1 MAGIDSLSIPSEG
14 RVPSTLSVSS
24 SKSYLIPG
32 GDESPCTEQP
42 PSKTNGSGNS
52 MSELSDSFA
61 ETDKLCGWG
70 NFRPFCLQNFRT
82 PQWVL
87 FWLCWAGA
95 LQGLIV
101 NGFINVVITT
111 IEKRYELKSTE
122 SGLIA
127 GCYDIASFICLI
139 PVSYLGGTRSKPFFL
154 GSGLIILAFGSL
166 VFSLPYFLAGPY
178 TFSQEQDFQ
187 CHLGLPSVN
196 YSLTCSPGD
205 SSLSNYKYIFFI
217 GQFLHGV
224 GAVPL
229 YTLGCTY
236 IDENVPT
243 KMSSMYLGI
252 FYTMAIVGPALGY
265 LLGGQLLKIYVD
277 FGINANDLGLSPSST
292 VWVGAWWIGFV
303 FCAVIG
309 FLIAIPMLA
318 FPKTLPSTAKVKAG
332 KVSEMHQKLEESE
345 ATRVSFG
352 SSVSDLPISFGL
364 LIKNPTFVFLSLAG
378 ASEGFLLA
386 GLATFLPKLIES
398 QFSYQASFAAFIVGT
413 VTIPGAG
420 GGNLLG
426 GYVVKKFKMK
436 CANIIR
442 MCILFSLVCLAF
454 SFIFILHCP
463 DANFAGVNTKLVN
476 DTNVSKFLLDCNA
489 DCLCSDNNY
498 DPVCGVDNVI
508 YYSPCFA
515 GCQKVF
521 LENDKKSYGA
531 CSCIEQSFSN
541 LTIPAPSNMVEA
553 TREKCNNNCSHGPLF
568 LAVIFFCMFFTFL
581 VSMPSLSATLRC
593 VAETQKS
600 FALGIQWMTV
610 RLLGTIPAP
619 IFFGWLID
627 KSCVLWQD
635 SCDDQHGSCL
645 FYNNEKMS
653 TNILTIIC
661 LVKFLSC
668 IFFTV
673 AWYSYRPPESAPSYA
688 REASI
693 SEPHNQT
700 ICKGVSVANP
710 NETCLGIRFA
720 PYQNE
725 AFTSCDAHVSSVL

>member
-1 MAGIDSLSIPSEG
+1 MAGIDTLSLPSEHNA
-14 RVPSTLSVSS
+14 PSTLSISS

-32 GDESPCTEQP
+32 CDDSPCTD
-42 PSKTNGSGNS
+42 PSKTNGSVNS
-52 MSELSDSFA
+52 VSELSDSFA
-61 ETDKLCGWG
+61 DTDKLCGWG
-70 NFRPFCLQNFRT
+70 QFRPFCLQNFRT

-127 GCYDIASFICLI
+127 GCYDIASFIFLI
-139 PVSYLGGTRSKPFFL
+139 PVTYLGGTRSKPFFL
-154 GSGLIILAFGSL
+154 GSGLVILAFGSL

-178 TFSQEQDFQ
+178 TFSQEQDFH
-187 CHLGLPSVN
+187 CHSGLPSVN
-196 YSLTCSPGD
+196 YSITCSPDD
-205 SSLSNYKYIFFI
+205 SSLSSYKYVFFI

-252 FYTMAIVGPALGY
+252 FYTMAIVGPAIGY

-277 FGINANDLGLSPSST
+277 FGVDANELGLSPSST
-292 VWVGAWWIGFV
+292 VWIGAWWIGFV
-303 FCAVIG
+303 FSAVIG
-309 FLIAIPMLA
+309 LLVAIPVLA

-345 ATRVSFG
+345 ATKVSFG
-352 SSVSDLPISFGL
+352 SSLSDLPASLSL
-364 LIKNPTFVFLSLAG
+364 LVTNPTFVFLSLAG
-378 ASEGFLLA
+378 ASEGILLA

-426 GYVVKKFKMK
+426 GYIVKKFKMK
-436 CANIIR
+436 CASIIR
-442 MCILFSLVCLAF
+442 MCILFSLICLAF

-476 DTNVSKFLLDCNA
+476 DTSVSKFTLDCNA
-489 DCLCSDNNY
+489 DCLCSDRNY

-508 YYSPCFA
+508 YFSPCYA
-515 GCQKVF
+515 GCQTVF
-521 LENDKKSYGA
+521 QDRDKKSYGS
-531 CSCIEQSFSN
+531 CSCIDQG
-541 LTIPAPSNMVEA
+541 LTNVTHSATNIAIEA
-553 TREKCNNNCSHGPLF
+553 TREKCNNNCTHGPLF
-568 LAVIFFCMFFTFL
+568 LAVIFLCMFFTFL

-600 FALGIQWMTV
+600 FGLGIQWMTV

-653 TNILTIIC
+653 ANILTIVC

-668 IFFTV
+668 IFFTI
-673 AWYSYRPPESAPSYA
+673 AWYTYRPPDSAPSYA
-688 REASI
+688 RNPSVCES
-693 SEPHNQT
+693 HNQS
-700 ICKGVSVANP
+700 ICKGVPPSINP
-710 NETCLGIRFA
+710 GEPCLGLRFS

-725 AFTSCDAHVSSVL
+725 AFTSCEAHVSSVL